1 MKAIYDNEIWSVTE
15 TCAGK
20 DIPKTSFGLAGQP
33 GRDNNVEQD
42 WLQLNG
48 LIWVPSDARGLA
60 VDPTDGEVEGLEFS
74 PVGSVGTYNEDDEK
88 LREDVARREHL
99 FLGLFHGRVTPDE
112 DCFETMPQ
120 NGGWGRNG
128 PILGP
133 LKWCHFTYMTPK
145 LAWWR
150 GDTESVD
157 SDLELW
163 IDHGMIVLNGI
174 YYGDWTLFVPKHC
187 R

>member
-60 VDPTDGEVEGLEFS
+60 VDPTDGEVEGTS
-74 PVGSVGTYNEDDEK
+74 TIDHPPG
-88 LREDVARREHL
+88 
-99 FLGLFHGRVTPDE
+99 LGGNRGRAQHQ
-112 DCFETMPQ
+112 PQ
-120 NGGWGRNG
+120 NETR
-128 PILGP
+128 P
-133 LKWCHFTYMTPK
+133 
-145 LAWWR
+145 
-150 GDTESVD
+150 
-157 SDLELW
+157 
-163 IDHGMIVLNGI
+163 
-174 YYGDWTLFVPKHC
+174 
-187 R
+187 